1 MAKRVGE
8 PGGVGTDIGGG
19 QGGPPPPPPP
29 PFYPS
34 SYVFIL
40 SQFHIDNTRAVDED
54 TDTVSFGVKI
64 GNAIKARSQI
74 KHMGDVDNGDHPVNL
89 QFGPVLIDN
98 PATLV
103 RMNYLIVNASV
114 QNQSD
119 LDNFLI
125 QILGT
130 LASTPVSGGS
140 AWAGFPDFSFWSEK
154 PRAEIFLGLC
164 DGPVA
169 GDQIQLTGGDL
180 HALTARF
187 NTHTETRAYP
197 GADSSVGCG
206 SNSFYTV
213 TWTIVRI
220 PPPKGVVIPKLQK
233 A

>member
-1 MAKRVGE
+1 MAKKVGE

-19 QGGPPPPPPP
+19 PGGPPPPPPP

-40 SQFHIDNTRAVDED
+40 SQFHIDNTRALHED

-64 GNAIKARSQI
+64 GNAMMGDPQI

-98 PATLV
+98 PATPV
-103 RMNYLIVNASV
+103 SINYAIVNAHDPE
-114 QNQSD
+114 SD
-119 LDNFLI
+119 TDKALI
-125 QILGT
+125 EGIKK
-130 LASTPVSGGS
+130 LADAVLAYFGAS
-140 AWAGFPDFSFWSEK
+140 AWATIANQFVDFFGGL
-154 PRAEIFLGLC
+154 IFGGLC

-169 GDQIQLTGGDL
+169 ADQIQLTGGNL
-180 HALTARF
+180 HELTARF

-197 GADSSVGCG
+197 GTDSSVGCG